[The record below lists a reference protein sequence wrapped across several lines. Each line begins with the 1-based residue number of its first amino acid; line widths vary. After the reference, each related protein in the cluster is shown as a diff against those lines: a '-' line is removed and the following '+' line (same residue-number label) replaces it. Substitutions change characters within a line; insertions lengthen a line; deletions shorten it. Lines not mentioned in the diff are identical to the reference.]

1 MNLIEFVHLKF
12 DGNSILFSE
21 KFIEELDNNDIGR
34 AFANPTAFVSKLFS
48 GKSNFR
54 SRD

>member
-1 MNLIEFVHLKF
+1 MNLIECLTVIRF
-12 DGNSILFSE
+12 SCSE
-21 KFIEELDNNDIGR
+21 KFIEELDNNDIGC
-34 AFANPTAFVSKLFS
+34 AFAKTAFVSKLFS